1 MKLNRQFIYR
11 ILVYALGLL
20 FLAFSVA
27 FAINSNL
34 GISPVNSL
42 PYVISLVSGAKMS
55 TCVICV
61 FAAYI
66 LLQIAL
72 LRKKFKWYNIFQIVF
87 STLFGYFTDFAKWV
101 LGDFCIPTYFGQ
113 LAMLLISIV
122 LIAIGI
128 SLYVD
133 AQLIPMPS
141 EGLTLAFTQIF
152 PRIQF
157 HHMKIIQD
165 CVTVGTS
172 VALSFI
178 FLHKLEGV
186 REGTVISALLVGMV
200 IAFMQKFIKPAVSRI
215 CFPGDGSA
223 KA

>member
-1 MKLNRQFIYR
+1 MKPNRQFLFR
-11 ILVYALGLL
+11 ILVYTLGLF

-27 FAINSNL
+27 FAINSDL

-42 PYVISLVSGAKMS
+42 PYAISLITDAKMS

-61 FAAYI
+61 FAVYI
-66 LLQIAL
+66 LVQILL
-72 LRKKFKWYNIFQIVF
+72 LRREFKWYNIFQIVF

-101 LGDFCIPTYFGQ
+101 LGDFCFPTYFGQ

-122 LIAIGI
+122 LIATGI

-133 AQLIPMPS
+133 ARLIPMPS
-141 EGLTLAFTQIF
+141 EGLTLALAQKF
-152 PRIQF
+152 PRIKF
-157 HHMKIIQD
+157 HNMKIIQD

-178 FLHKLEGV
+178 FLGRLDGV
-186 REGTVISALLVGMV
+186 REGTVISAILLGNVV
-200 IAFMQKFIKPAVSRI
+200 AIMQRFIKPAVDRI
-215 CFPGDGSA
+215 CFPGES
-223 KA
+223 KNT